1 MKLPIMQDKNS
12 VFMSMQTR
20 WAALIE
26 PFLSKPVINGVML
39 SDLNL
44 VSGDNVI
51 NHRLQRNLQGY
62 LVIAQNAA
70 AQFYQKTST
79 MPELTLVLNSSATV
93 KVSLYVF

>member
-1 MKLPIMQDKNS
+1 MKLPIFKDKNG
-12 VFMSMQTR
+12 VLMLMQTK
-20 WAALIE
+20 WASLIE
-26 PFLSKPVINGVML
+26 PLLSKPVINGIML
-39 SDLNL
+39 PDLNL

-62 LVIAQNAA
+62 LVTAQNAA